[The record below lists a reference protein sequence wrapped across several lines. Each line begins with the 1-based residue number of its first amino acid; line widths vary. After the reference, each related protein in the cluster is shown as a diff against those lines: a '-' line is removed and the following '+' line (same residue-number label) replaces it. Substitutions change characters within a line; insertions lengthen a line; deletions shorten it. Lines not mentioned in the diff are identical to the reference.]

1 MSPLIQAFF
10 HRQSCT
16 ISYLVYDQRSGHGIL
31 IDSALDFDAASGR
44 IATEFADSQLAFIR
58 QHKLKIDWIMDT
70 HIHADHLSA
79 ADYLR
84 RKLQAPVAAGQGVV
98 AVQQHFKAQF
108 DLDDSQFSADGSDF
122 DHLFGDGESFRFGPQ
137 RATVLATP
145 GHTPESLSYL
155 IDANAFVGDTLFMPD
170 AGTARCDFP
179 GGDAATL
186 YRSIHRLHHLP
197 GHTRLWI
204 CHDYQP
210 NGRALNYVTTVEQ
223 SRNQNI
229 HLNEHTTEA
238 AFVAMRQARDAT
250 LTVPKLYHFAAQVNI
265 RAGKLPRP
273 EANGSRYLKLPISGE
288 IG

>member
-10 HRQSCT
+10 HRQSST
-16 ISYLVYDQRSGHGIL
+16 ISYLVYDQRSGHGIV
-31 IDSALDFDAASGR
+31 IDSALEFDPASGC
-44 IATEFADSQLAFIR
+44 IGSEFADSQLAFIR
-58 QHKLKIDWIMDT
+58 QHQLKIDWIMDT

-84 RKLQAPVAAGQGVV
+84 RKLQAPVAAGVGVV
-98 AVQQHFKAQF
+98 AVQQHFKQLF
-108 DLDDSQFSADGSDF
+108 HLDDSEFKADGSDF
-122 DHLFGDGESFRFGPQ
+122 DHLFADGESFQFGPQ

-170 AGTARCDFP
+170 SGTARCDFP
-179 GGDAATL
+179 GGDAAIL

-197 GHTRLWI
+197 AHTRLWI

-210 NGRALNYVTTVEQ
+210 GGRALKYVTTVEE
-223 SRNQNI
+223 SRSHNI
-229 HLNEHTTEA
+229 HLNDHTTEA
-238 AFVAMRQARDAT
+238 DFVAMRQARDTT
-250 LTVPKLYHFAAQVNI
+250 LSAPRLYHFAAQVNV
-265 RAGKLPRP
+265 RAGKLPQP
-273 EANGSRYLKLPISGE
+273 EAGGIRYLKLPINGD